1 MHLLFTLLKMYPWRT
16 AFALLAILLA
26 GIADGVSISALL
38 PLLNIATRK
47 TVDQDT
53 VQLDTSHAT
62 SGIEEFIINAL
73 AGIGLEAT
81 LGVLLAVIV
90 AGVVVKSVLLLI
102 SEMHVGYSAAQIT
115 TDLRLSLL
123 RTVLATRW
131 DYFLHQPIGKLAN
144 SMALEAKRSSQ
155 SYVFGI
161 TMLAFLVQSIV
172 YAAIALLM
180 SWKATLAVFGIGIV
194 ILITSHRLVRMSKRA
209 GKRQTLLSKSLL
221 IRLTD
226 TLQSVKSLKTMAR
239 EDLASSVLMTE
250 TSKLNR
256 TLQRQVLSQAVLG
269 LIQAPLF
276 AVVIAGGIYI
286 ALEHWG
292 MQFAT
297 VMVLVVL
304 LGRVLNQLGKIQK
317 TYQKMI
323 TQESAFWSIQHTIED
338 ADKAREI
345 TTGTREPQLETG
357 IRFAGVSFAYGDKI
371 ILRDASLTVPTK
383 SLTTIIGPSGTGKT
397 TLIDLVTGLYQP
409 DAGSVYLDDI
419 PLPEI
424 NLKLWRQKIGYVPQE
439 QILLHDSILT
449 NVTFGD
455 PQLTE
460 GDAEHALKAAGAWEF
475 VSTLPEGMQS
485 SVGERGAKLSGGQ
498 RQRIIIARALAHRPE
513 VLILDEPTSAL
524 DPENE
529 EKISQTLRQLRNDYT
544 LLVITHQSA
553 LAEVADR
560 TYRLEDGQLTLAG
573 GESVQDRFSVDPD
586 GYCQGDATV
595 K

>member
-1 MHLLFTLLKMYPWRT
+1 
-16 AFALLAILLA
+16 
-26 GIADGVSISALL
+26 
-38 PLLNIATRK
+38 
-47 TVDQDT
+47 
-53 VQLDTSHAT
+53 
-62 SGIEEFIINAL
+62 
-73 AGIGLEAT
+73 
-81 LGVLLAVIV
+81 
-90 AGVVVKSVLLLI
+90 
-102 SEMHVGYSAAQIT
+102 
-115 TDLRLSLL
+115 
-123 RTVLATRW
+123 
-131 DYFLHQPIGKLAN
+131 
-144 SMALEAKRSSQ
+144 
-155 SYVFGI
+155 
-161 TMLAFLVQSIV
+161 
-172 YAAIALLM
+172 
-180 SWKATLAVFGIGIV
+180 
-194 ILITSHRLVRMSKRA
+194 
-209 GKRQTLLSKSLL
+209 
-221 IRLTD
+221 
-226 TLQSVKSLKTMAR
+226 
-239 EDLASSVLMTE
+239 
-250 TSKLNR
+250 
-256 TLQRQVLSQAVLG
+256 
-269 LIQAPLF
+269 
-276 AVVIAGGIYI
+276 
-286 ALEHWG
+286 
-292 MQFAT
+292 
-297 VMVLVVL
+297 
-304 LGRVLNQLGKIQK
+304 
-317 TYQKMI
+317 
-323 TQESAFWSIQHTIED
+323 
-338 ADKAREI
+338 
-345 TTGTREPQLETG
+345 
-357 IRFAGVSFAYGDKI
+357 
-371 ILRDASLTVPTK
+371 LTVPTK

-424 NLKLWRQKIGYVPQE
+424 NLKRWRQKIGYVPQE